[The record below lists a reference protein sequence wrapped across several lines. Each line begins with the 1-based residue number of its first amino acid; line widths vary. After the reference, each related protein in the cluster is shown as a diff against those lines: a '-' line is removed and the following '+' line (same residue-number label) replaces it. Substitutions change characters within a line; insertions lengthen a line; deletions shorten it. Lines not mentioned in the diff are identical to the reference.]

1 MRDHVR
7 LRRTVGVRELK
18 ARAAAI
24 LRQVREDQATYVVTH
39 RGQPVGVIMPI
50 DAHDAAEEQAASKGW
65 DAFLRS
71 GRRLE
76 QAFRPGR
83 GGVEAL
89 SSTRR

>member
-1 MRDHVR
+1 M
-7 LRRTVGVRELK
+7 GVRELK

-24 LRQVREDQATYVVTH
+24 LRQVRENQATYVVTH
-39 RGQPVGVIMPI
+39 RGHPVGVIMPI
-50 DAHDAAEEQAASKGW
+50 DADRAAEDRSAATGW

-76 QAFRPGR
+76 AAFRPGS

-89 SSTRR
+89 SSGRR